1 MQNVPVIGKFLVLMA
16 MFSVFAIGCVVYTT
30 SQMGLIQ
37 KGYEAQEN
45 GPTAYAM
52 IGLRNNGTSSTMRAS
67 ILALV
72 VATTDEQRKEAF
84 KRFSEARKRYDK
96 FARQYVLAAGADAPQ
111 ARELADRVIDTVD
124 NTCAH
129 TIALGKAARTSADS
143 LAAQDAFNKECLP
156 PFEPIADAFISRNQR
171 AVDKAELLKQHLKAQ
186 TGATILITYVSM
198 LSGLAVVIGI
208 GVFGLKVAL
217 LKPLNGLVIIM
228 ERLARGEL
236 QTRINGADRRDEI
249 GAMARALEVLKTAG
263 LEKERLEAE
272 ADNQRSLTDQ
282 ERRENE
288 QARALSAKAQ
298 AEVVDAVGAGLAQLA
313 KGDLTFRLNDPLTA
327 EYEKLRADFNRAMSQ
342 LQETMKTVVGRTAG
356 LRAGGVE
363 IAQASEGLSKRT
375 EQQAASLEQT
385 AAALDQI
392 TATVKKT
399 ADGAVHARKVVSDAT
414 AETEKSGQ
422 VVKDA
427 VGAMTGIEESARH
440 ISQIIGVIDEIAFQ
454 TNLLALNAGVEAARA
469 GDAGKGFAVV
479 ASEVRAL
486 AQRSAEAAKE
496 IKTLIS
502 TSTNQVAEGVAR
514 VDETGR
520 ALERIATYVA
530 QINSVVA
537 EIAGSAQEQATGLHE
552 VNTAVNQMDQM
563 TQQNA
568 AMVEQATAASHSLRE
583 EAEGL
588 ASLMDQFRI
597 GATETVAVQPA
608 LRPAQAVHRSTRI
621 LAMPQKIAA
630 VAGGGRVSSG
640 DSGSGW
646 EEF

>member
-1 MQNVPVIGKFLVLMA
+1 MRNVPVIGKFLALMA
-16 MFSVFAIGCVVYTT
+16 MFVLFAVGCIVYTT
-30 SQMGLIQ
+30 SQMSLIQ
-37 KGYEAQEN
+37 KGYEAEEN

-72 VATTDEQRKEAF
+72 VATTDEQRKDAF

-96 FARQYVLAAGADAPQ
+96 FARQYVAAAGEDAPQ
-111 ARELADRVIDTVD
+111 ARELADRVINTVD

-143 LAAQDAFNKECLP
+143 LAAQNAFNKECLP

-171 AVDKAELLKQHLKAQ
+171 AVEKAELLKKHLKAQ

-198 LSGLAVVIGI
+198 LSGLVVVIGI
-208 GVFGLKVAL
+208 GVFGLKAAL

-228 ERLARGEL
+228 ERLARGEH
-236 QTRINGADRRDEI
+236 QTRIDGADRRDEI

-263 LEKERLEAE
+263 LDKERLEAATAAE
-272 ADNQRSLTDQ
+272 RSLTDQ
-282 ERRENE
+282 ERRQNE
-288 QARALSAKAQ
+288 QARAQAAKAQ
-298 AEVVDAVGAGLAQLA
+298 ADVVNAVGAGLEQLA
-313 KGDLTFRLNDPLTA
+313 KGDLTFRLHDAFTA
-327 EYEKLRADFNRAMSQ
+327 EYEKLRSDFNLAMSQ
-342 LQETMKTVVGRTAG
+342 LQDTMKMVVGRTAG
-356 LRAGGVE
+356 LHAGGVE

-375 EQQAASLEQT
+375 EQQAASLEET

-399 ADGAVHARKVVSDAT
+399 AEGALHARKVVSDAK

-427 VGAMTGIEESARH
+427 VGAMTGIEDSAKH

-469 GDAGKGFAVV
+469 GDAGRGFAVV

-486 AQRSAEAAKE
+486 AQRSADAAKE

-502 TSTNQVAEGVAR
+502 TSTSQVAQGVAR
-514 VDETGR
+514 VDETGQ
-520 ALERIATYVA
+520 ALERIAAYVA

-588 ASLMDQFRI
+588 AALMDQFRI
-597 GATETVAVQPA
+597 GATEGRATQPTRAPVPAVRPPNPA
-608 LRPAQAVHRSTRI
+608 PPTQKKVSAV
-621 LAMPQKIAA
+621 
-630 VAGGGRVSSG
+630 GGGRSTIAAPA
-640 DSGSGW
+640 DSGW